1 MILNKQSVLIF
12 TMGTKNFPQ
21 ALVDKKVL
29 TPQTIT
35 LAFLP
40 EVIQTSLRSVPP
52 SLHRVPREDLDGT
65 VKAKLAVVEVDAEL
79 VICQRM
85 VLDRSPKTVWKEDA
99 VRVQLH
105 GPLETSE
112 VAVPH
117 DLAPHLQEDP
127 EVEGSVELAPAFA
140 MQVARH
146 LMCHDAWGKLEF
158 QTAVDRVHVAV
169 KYSGAVLK
177 SDYEQRLLLTPRH
190 HDCEAEELA
199 VNFLR

>member
-127 EVEGSVELAPAFA
+127 EVEGSVELATSLAV
-140 MQVARH
+140 QVARH
-146 LMCHDAWGKLEF
+146 PVRHDAGGNLELLA
-158 QTAVDRVHVAV
+158 AVHRTLVTLEYGSV
-169 KYSGAVLK
+169 VLK
-177 SDYEQRLLLTPRH
+177 CNYDQGLLL
-190 HDCEAEELA
+190 A
-199 VNFLR
+199 VW